1 MSLLL
6 FRECEEFFM
15 CYKGLRR
22 SNREYLGDKS
32 NIFSPFHLFFYLL
45 NILLLFKSYFKSIK
59 TNHQRDEVFLERQV
73 RKNILFCRKLL
84 GMKPKLK
91 L

>member
-6 FRECEEFFM
+6 FHECEEYFM

-45 NILLLFKSYFKSIK
+45 NILLLFKSCFKPIK
-59 TNHQRDEVFLERQV
+59 KTI
-73 RKNILFCRKLL
+73 K
-84 GMKPKLK
+84 GMR
-91 L
+91 